1 MHRIVSDCQTG
12 EVKYY
17 DEQDNEIPAP
27 EPASELPADEPVI
40 EAPADEP
47 VAEQLVEAPEVSDG
61 GQE

>member
-27 EPASELPADEPVI
+27 DPAPEPAPELAPEPAV
-40 EAPADEP
+40 
-47 VAEQLVEAPEVSDG
+47 EQPVEAPEVSDG

>member
-12 EVKYY
+12 EIKYY

-27 EPASELPADEPVI
+27 EPAPEPAV
-40 EAPADEP
+40 
-47 VAEQLVEAPEVSDG
+47 EQPVEAPEVSDG